1 MRFYDAHIH
10 FLFDRPPSDLGDV
23 FVYLEGIGLAGFV
36 SMVIAEYPSD
46 IKTIQKMVP
55 EGYHQDVTLEILAR
69 QKEPLS
75 LFNQATN
82 LEIVPYLDARFIES
96 NIEEKIEMYRGLGF
110 KGMKLLYVPEEDSV
124 LMIRG
129 MQQAFGRN
137 RKQSERITSLLIEN
151 ASTQGMSVLLHVDL
165 RRYGDFISEIIRGH
179 PATNF
184 NIPHF
189 GFSRRKISC
198 FLEEYENCYTD
209 TSSLTSFVKKQPRT
223 YLEFMRRYK
232 DRILFGSDALIG
244 QPETVHSA
252 REFFLNYIDDP
263 ELLKKIFNNNYLKF
277 HEHHD
282 KFQL

>member
-10 FLFDRPPSDLGDV
+10 FLFDRSPSDLGDV

-82 LEIVPYLDARFIES
+82 LEIVPYLDARFIER
-96 NIEEKIEMYRGLGF
+96 NIREKIQMYRRLGF
-110 KGMKLLYVPEEDSV
+110 MGMKLLYVPEEDSV

-179 PATNF
+179 PVTNF

-189 GFSRRKISC
+189 GFSRREISW
-198 FLEEYENCYTD
+198 FLEEYKNCYTD
-209 TSSLTSFVKKQPRT
+209 ISSLTSFLKKEPRA
-223 YLEFMRRYK
+223 YLEFMRHYQ

-244 QPETVHSA
+244 QPETVNTA
-252 REFFLNYIDDP
+252 REVIQDYIEDK
-263 ELLKKIFNNNYLKF
+263 ELLRKIFSNNYLRF
-277 HEHHD
+277 HNHHG
-282 KFQL
+282 K